1 MQITYSEKTK
11 QLCLELA
18 NYSGLIYSALA
29 IVGVTVLSL
38 VHVCPTI
45 YGEGQCGQA
54 WVNATIILS
63 EIVLNLALF
72 TYYNTRN
79 QVSYW
84 TVKSSSLL
92 FEDSEKIAQFG
103 KQLTQMEMM
112 DNQRAERQ
120 SLIMD
125 SRSSESLQN
134 PPAPFARLDYR
145 YVFFLL

>member
-1 MQITYSEKTK
+1 MRFTYSEKTK
-11 QLCLELA
+11 QLCLQLA
-18 NYSGLIYSALA
+18 NYSGLIYSGLA
-29 IVGVTVLSL
+29 IFGVTALSL

-45 YGEGQCGQA
+45 YGEGECGQT
-54 WVNATIILS
+54 WINAFIILS
-63 EIVLNLALF
+63 EIIINLAFF

-103 KQLTQMEMM
+103 KQLSQIEMM
-112 DNQRAERQ
+112 ENQRRPERQ

-145 YVFFLL
+145 